1 MKPKKETK
9 EQEHTLYI
17 PYVKGISY
25 KLHRLCRPLNIKVVK
40 QTTNMLRSILTKAKR
55 PIESKHKI
63 EVIYSLPCE
72 CRKVYTG
79 ETGKTL
85 TERLAEHRRAVRRM
99 DNNNSLAV
107 HVQRT
112 THSITWDKAEVIE
125 QENNKIRKK
134 IKEALRI
141 QNTDQCLNMD

>member
-1 MKPKKETK
+1 
-9 EQEHTLYI
+9 
-17 PYVKGISY
+17 
-25 KLHRLCRPLNIKVVK
+25 
-40 QTTNMLRSILTKAKR
+40 MLQSILTKVKR
-55 PIESKHKI
+55 PIESKHKT
-63 EVIYSLPCE
+63 EVIYSIPCE
-72 CRKVYTG
+72 CGKVYIG

-125 QENNKIRKK
+125 QENNKIRRK

-141 QNTDQCLNMD
+141 QNTDQCLNMDQGMQIDHIWRDIPYD